1 MFFNPGGGNGQGGL
15 PPQFA
20 QMFGAGGFQ
29 AGNTQGVP
37 VDLEQL
43 FGQAGLFNANAG
55 MPFGMPQHMQQQQQ
69 PDPRD
74 ATHAPTAASTLQ
86 NLPRIKVRLVDL
98 EANESNECSICI
110 DELEVGQ
117 EAMRIPCGHL
127 YHEECVKD
135 WLKKSN
141 ECPVCRY
148 ELPTDNAEFERGR
161 RERMAGRKIR
171 LRRSDL
177 TVKTAKELRRLSDF
191 LCVDVSGCLEKS
203 EFVNAILSSSK
214 VELIAGDDSP
224 KSCPPLSQDS
234 LMESVDVPAETPISP
249 LNSNCVGGGAAPTA
263 APLAS
268 MSVAQLGRLAV
279 AKGIS
284 LNGCLEKCDIVE
296 KLESQGVS

>member
-148 ELPTDNAEFERGR
+148 ELPTDNAEFECGR

-171 LRRSDL
+171 LRRSEL
-177 TVKTAKELRRLSDF
+177 TVKTAPELRRLSDF

-214 VELIAGDDSP
+214 VELIAGGDPESP
-224 KSCPPLSQDS
+224 SRGPISPPVS
-234 LMESVDVPAETPISP
+234 PPISP
-249 LNSNCVGGGAAPTA
+249 LNSGCVDGGDVSTA
-263 APLAS
+263 VPLAS
-268 MSVAQLGRLAV
+268 RSVGQLRRLAA

-284 LNGCLEKCDIVE
+284 TAGCLEKCEIVQ
-296 KLESQGVS
+296 KLEAQGVS